1 MRKRFSVLAAV
12 TAMTFLAIGL
22 LAACGNDTAEA
33 ERDELRQQVNQL
45 QTQTE
50 QLQAQLADAQT
61 RLEPLEQQRDV
72 GEEPMIKVIPEVWA
86 FPEGRLR
93 TAGDV
98 WFIGSGL
105 EPGQWYRITVHHEG
119 GLGEMMD
126 FAEDR
131 LRMANAE
138 GAFALG
144 TPFVRPGRFFGVPG
158 DWEEPGG
165 VWVVKLW
172 DFDTDTLLAST
183 PWVVCG
189 SAREN
194 EWCESAVASALVPA
208 EESEE

>member
-12 TAMTFLAIGL
+12 TAVTFLAIGL

-50 QLQAQLADAQT
+50 QLQTQLADAQT

-72 GEEPMIKVIPEVWA
+72 GEEPMIRVIPEVWA